1 MTHQFYALFY
11 VYYIAFMH
19 NIVLNMLP
27 AQQCDSSC
35 SLQYNESLICHQC
48 GVDSVRSM
56 QSMACMRAYVY
67 VFLYAR
73 LLQVKVR
80 FWPCRLIQMGW
91 TGGAG
96 GSLLQPPCT
105 PPFSMTQKEKGETK
119 KEHNRM
125 DKQQMRHPPHRH
137 ELSHF

>member
-56 QSMACMRAYVY
+56 QSMACMRAYVCLSLCQTP
-67 VFLYAR
+67 VGESEILAMQADTDGVDRWRWWEPPPAPMHSSFLNDSQR
-73 LLQVKVR
+73 K
-80 FWPCRLIQMGW
+80 
-91 TGGAG
+91 GGNQKRAQQNG
-96 GSLLQPPCT
+96 QTTDET
-105 PPFSMTQKEKGETK
+105 PTPQT
-119 KEHNRM
+119 
-125 DKQQMRHPPHRH
+125 
-137 ELSHF
+137 